1 MIRKSM
7 KKVGIGGALVALV
20 ALSTL
25 VSVPSS
31 QAAAKKKGGLISII
45 TVDIKNPFWAAEVA
59 TAQAEA
65 KKLGYTTKAAAHN
78 GDVNK
83 QSSLIDAAIANH
95 SVAIIL
101 DNAGAD
107 ASIGPIT
114 KAKKAHIPVFLVN
127 AEINKTGLA
136 VSQIVSNNAQG
147 AAIGGAQFVKAMG
160 SKGTYVELYGNPTDN
175 NAEVRSSGYKT
186 VISQYPAMQNLQ
198 KEVANWDQ
206 QQGFAKM
213 QTMIQAHPDIAGVIA
228 GNDEMALGAI
238 AALAAAG
245 KTNVVVGG
253 FDGNANAVAAVKS
266 GKMAYTV
273 LQPITQLSKMAVDQ
287 ADKYIKTGKTGVPE
301 KQTVD
306 CTLITTA
313 NAGKYTSWALSK

>member
-1 MIRKSM
+1 MIRKSI

-20 ALSTL
+20 ALSTM

-59 TAQAEA
+59 TAQSEA

-147 AAIGGAQFVKAMG
+147 AAIGGAQFVKAMN
-160 SKGTYVELYGNPTDN
+160 STGTYVELYGNPTDN

-186 VISQYPAMQNLQ
+186 VISQYPGMSNLQ

-213 QTMIQAHPDIAGVIA
+213 QTMIQAHPDIKGVIA

-306 CTLITTA
+306 CTLITKA